1 MNVHDLVE
9 RVPSER
15 ARRLLHVTFQVTQ
28 DPVPDWLH
36 PGQTAAA
43 GALLVGFAGL
53 LLVPLPAWL
62 WSLLITLGALGTLVL
77 RLLSLR
83 WAPALAA
90 GPWPLGSRS
99 GGFSVTVTGPGPAPI
114 RAIKAVRDLTGV
126 SLQTAHHAVMS
137 APTTLLADVDE
148 AEATRAADVLRAAGA
163 EVAVATND
171 AVEQAGRA
179 GSADSAAD
187 A

>member
-1 MNVHDLVE
+1 MDVHDLVE

-28 DPVPDWLH
+28 DPVPGWLH

-62 WSLLITLGALGTLVL
+62 WYLLITLGALGTLVL

-90 GPWPLGSRS
+90 GPWPLSSRT
-99 GGFSVTVTGPGPAPI
+99 GDLTVTVTGPGPAPI

-126 SLQTAHHAVMS
+126 SVQVAHQAVMN
-137 APTTLLADVDE
+137 APTTLFADAGE
-148 AEATRAADVLRAAGA
+148 AEATKAADLLRAAGA
-163 EVAVATND
+163 EVVVAAND
-171 AVEQAGRA
+171 TVE
-179 GSADSAAD
+179 
-187 A
+187 